1 MTFKVKNTFSSNIT
15 IFTQFHDSPLG
26 ETECYQ
32 EDVVEANEEF
42 EYTAYCMHNV
52 PISIVD
58 IWLTGDSVFSG
69 DKAEVPECCHPSYD
83 STNPV
88 VQYTFKL
95 QCVNECVPTS
105 APVTSAPVTLTAAP
119 TVAPVTDSPTGAPV
133 SSPTAAPV
141 TPTAAPVTD
150 SPTGAPVSSPTA
162 APVTPTAA
170 PVTDSPTGAPVSSP
184 TAAPVT
190 PTAAPVT
197 DSPTGAPVS
206 SPTAA
211 PVTPTAAPVTPTA
224 APVTDSPTGAPVSVC
239 VKTNDPCTVNSEETD
254 GQVHEVPIVN
264 GLNINLTD
272 NSYSEWTL
280 SLSNGIDMWTA
291 GDSGKSLTSKAY
303 VKYDC
308 AAQTLCVLV
317 KAEDGFTL
325 DDDPDSSDNWIKIYT
340 DESHSNS
347 AKPGTIQ
354 QITEDDSSVIA
365 WEGCFENI
373 EPGCATDVQIHA
385 NYGGGETTSTGKKGS
400 MIALDYQCECPRR
413 LESVLAA
420 ETAGHATEPSMDAKD
435 GHFCDSADYPCG
447 EDGDDLVYVCHYS
460 AKHGYQTFCVPEP
473 DSDVLGFYPKDYCGP
488 CVGGYG
494 AHSQS

>member
-1 MTFKVKNTFSSNIT
+1 MTFKVKNTFLSNIT

-58 IWLTGDSVFSG
+58 IWLTGNSVFSG

-133 SSPTAAPV
+133 S
-141 TPTAAPVTD
+141 
-150 SPTGAPVSSPTA
+150 
-162 APVTPTAA
+162 
-170 PVTDSPTGAPVSSP
+170 
-184 TAAPVT
+184 
-190 PTAAPVT
+190 
-197 DSPTGAPVS
+197 
-206 SPTAA
+206 
-211 PVTPTAAPVTPTA
+211 
-224 APVTDSPTGAPVSVC
+224 VC
-239 VKTNDPCTVNSEETD
+239 VKTNDTCTVNSEETD

-291 GDSGKSLTSKAY
+291 GDSEKSLTSKAY

-354 QITEDDSSVIA
+354 QITEDDGSVIA

-385 NYGGGETTSTGKKGS
+385 NYGGGETTSTGKQGS